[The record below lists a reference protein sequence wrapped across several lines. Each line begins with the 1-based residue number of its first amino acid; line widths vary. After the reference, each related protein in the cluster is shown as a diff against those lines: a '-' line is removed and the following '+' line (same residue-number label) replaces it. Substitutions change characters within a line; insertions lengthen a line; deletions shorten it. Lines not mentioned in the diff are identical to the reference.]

1 MSDKQRLTNLEIRYT
16 HQENFLH
23 ELNEIVVNQQKTI
36 QRLEKEIIDLKRSL
50 HSEGGVSP
58 TRTLRDDIPPH
69 Y

>member
-1 MSDKQRLTNLEIRYT
+1 MSDEKRLTNLEIRYT

>member
-1 MSDKQRLTNLEIRYT
+1 MSDEQRLTNLEIRYT